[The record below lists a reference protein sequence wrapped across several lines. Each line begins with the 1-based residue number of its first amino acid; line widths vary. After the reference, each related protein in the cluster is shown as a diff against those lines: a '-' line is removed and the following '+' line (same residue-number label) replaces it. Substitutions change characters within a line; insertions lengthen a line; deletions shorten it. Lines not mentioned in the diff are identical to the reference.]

1 MTWMVLVG
9 IIFGVVVAGAV
20 IYAAT
25 RRRSDPEWSN
35 TMTGD
40 QWLTL
45 GIVFTGA
52 GTALTASVG
61 PAMLGMVALG
71 LIYMA
76 MGVSTKRKE
85 GESS

>member
-1 MTWMVLVG
+1 MTWMLLGG
-9 IIFGVVVAGAV
+9 IVFGVVLAAV
-20 IYAAT
+20 VLYAAT
-25 RRRSDPEWSN
+25 RRSDAEWSN
-35 TMTGD
+35 NMTGD

-85 GESS
+85 SERG